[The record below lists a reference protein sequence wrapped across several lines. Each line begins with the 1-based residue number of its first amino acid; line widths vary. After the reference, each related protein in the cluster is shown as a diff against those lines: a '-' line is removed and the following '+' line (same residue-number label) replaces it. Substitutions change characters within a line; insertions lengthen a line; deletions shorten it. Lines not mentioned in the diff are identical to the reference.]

1 MYAFEIPNYIQGH
14 RFSDDKLFYDAETK
28 QFIDQAGYGER
39 AALKITVGSPKFE
52 TVNNERALLLDN
64 TFHGQ
69 FASPI
74 PFQGSIVLVL
84 KPKYTGG
91 GANAINYISI
101 FGDGSTLTSNGLL
114 YTQYASGQR
123 RVVLQTGSAR
133 LSLTKSRTDDNAVVI
148 AYSLDQTTQ
157 KLYCTLDGVTVQ
169 EVAPSAIRNDDG
181 LNASMRSGLHG
192 VRFGNL
198 SGVAG
203 DVAPIANLSTY
214 MFEQHFYA
222 GNILTESLV
231 ETKAFIDTLKE
242 KYGIV

>member
-1 MYAFEIPNYIQGH
+1 MYAFQIPNYIQGH
-14 RFSDDKLFYDAETK
+14 RFSDDELFYDSTKK

-52 TVNNERALLLDN
+52 TMNNERALLLDN
-64 TFHGQ
+64 SFHGQ

-74 PFQGSIVLVL
+74 PFQGSMIVVL
-84 KPKYTGG
+84 KPKTEGVV
-91 GANAINYISI
+91 ASVSNFISI
-101 FGDGSTLTSNGLL
+101 FGDSPTLTSNGLL
-114 YTQYASGQR
+114 YTQYAGNQR
-123 RVVLQTGSAR
+123 RVILQIGSGR
-133 LSLTKSRTDDNAVVI
+133 LALTKSRTDDNAVVI
-148 AYSLDQTTQ
+148 AYALDQTTQ
-157 KLYCTLDGVTVQ
+157 KLYCTVDGTTVQ

-203 DVAPIANLSTY
+203 NVAPIANLSTY

-222 GNILTESLV
+222 GNILTENLA
-231 ETKAFIDTLKE
+231 ETKAFIDALKE

>member
-14 RFSDDKLFYDAETK
+14 RFSDDNLFYDSTKK
-28 QFIDQAGYGER
+28 QFIDQAGYGDR

-52 TVNNERALLLDN
+52 TVNNERALFLDN
-64 TFHGQ
+64 SFHGQ

-74 PFQGSIVLVL
+74 PFQGSAVFVL

-91 GANAINYISI
+91 GANAANYISI
-101 FGDGSTLTSNGLL
+101 FGDVVTPTSNGLL
-114 YTQYASGQR
+114 YLQYSGVQR
-123 RVVLQTGSAR
+123 RVVLQTGSSR
-133 LSLTKSRTDDNAVVI
+133 LSITKSRTDDNAVVI
-148 AYSLDQTTQ
+148 AYALDQTTQ
-157 KLYCTLDGVTVQ
+157 KLYCTVDGITVQ
-169 EVAPSAIRNDDG
+169 EAAPSAIRNDDG

-203 DVAPIANLSTY
+203 GVAPVANLSTY

-222 GNILTESLV
+222 GNILTENLA